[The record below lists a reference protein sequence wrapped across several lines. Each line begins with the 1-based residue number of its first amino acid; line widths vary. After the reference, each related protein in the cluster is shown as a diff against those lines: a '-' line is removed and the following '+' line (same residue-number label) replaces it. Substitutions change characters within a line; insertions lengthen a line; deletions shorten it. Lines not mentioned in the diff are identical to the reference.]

1 MMESRFQSLIR
12 GKKVVFITVKNKDYI
27 RVTQVKRLL
36 EKEASSFAI
45 FTSEKGNPITRAL
58 DLRRRIPKM
67 DFSDADVIILGFLP
81 QLIIGKV
88 MDCIGRG
95 QDASTPK
102 DSAVGNAAQSADGNA
117 AKFAADSVA
126 QSVVGGPGRQLVVA
140 DMFLSL
146 YDTVVLDRKFITDGY
161 PVSLFLRKLDKRVI
175 ENSDLV
181 LTDTKANAS
190 FLANT
195 YGASAEKFETLYL
208 EADSELYDAA
218 RYASGVTDE
227 VDVEKVVEE
236 ISSYGIKDKEGNTEG
251 REKGT
256 LDRPFKVLYFGTGLP
271 LQGTDTVL
279 DAFNIAAGDKIKC
292 TYVGGLNGVKSSIS
306 KNATINPNIEII
318 NWLSQKELA
327 KKIAEADLCVAGHF
341 NLYIDKAARTI
352 PGKAYIYEAMGKP
365 MILGDTKANHELF
378 TPDEKHIF
386 VKRGN
391 SKELAKAILRACGS
405 AE

>member
-36 EKEASSFAI
+36 EKEASSFTI

-88 MDCIGRG
+88 LDIIGRRG
-95 QDASTPK
+95 DVSASK
-102 DSAVGNAAQSADGNA
+102 ESA
-117 AKFAADSVA
+117 
-126 QSVVGGPGRQLVVA
+126 GGGSGKQILVS

-146 YDTVVLDRKFITDGY
+146 YDTVILDRKLAADGY
-161 PVSLFLRKLDKRVI
+161 PIALILRKLDKRVI